1 MIDYLKKKASYHKRW
16 LTVMLIAALIVGFM
30 MYLIVSSFLRWEQ
43 LGLQSRLDRL
53 RSEVEVALQTY
64 ENFSRY
70 IFDHSVNNSEVLTM
84 ISEASQADLEKQAEI
99 REQLYSLLIED
110 YNMITAYKFRQLHF
124 HFADGTSFLRFHK
137 PDLYG
142 DPLFNVR
149 DSVRIANQQQR
160 YVFGFEEGRIYNGY
174 RFVYPLN
181 WQGRHIGSVEV
192 SISMDSLIELLN
204 QLYPERDLY
213 FMLDAEIVRDAV
225 FEEQQSNYIASP
237 FSEKYLF
244 DVEVGSDADSNLQN
258 VPLSED
264 LLVDIKSNSEAGLVS
279 RGDFSFYIQ
288 RDNKQDVEVQYL
300 AIKNIVDSPVGY
312 FISLSDDSTIAVSRM
327 VLIRELLMLGAIFII
342 FALLSFF
349 YNRERLRLHKLSYS
363 DALTGIYNRYMFLRY
378 AEKEFERHK
387 RYKSVFS
394 IALMDIDHFKV
405 INDTYGHNEGDE
417 VLRIMT
423 NAIKCNLRKSDV
435 FARWGGEEFILLM
448 PETNLSGAKIA
459 AEKVRELVSCQNYG
473 IVGKVTV
480 SVGVAV
486 AGNDETLEHLV
497 ARADE
502 KLYLA
507 KENGRNR
514 TEI

>member
-1 MIDYLKKKASYHKRW
+1 
-16 LTVMLIAALIVGFM
+16 
-30 MYLIVSSFLRWEQ
+30 
-43 LGLQSRLDRL
+43 
-53 RSEVEVALQTY
+53 
-64 ENFSRY
+64 
-70 IFDHSVNNSEVLTM
+70 
-84 ISEASQADLEKQAEI
+84 
-99 REQLYSLLIED
+99 
-110 YNMITAYKFRQLHF
+110 
-124 HFADGTSFLRFHK
+124 
-137 PDLYG
+137 
-142 DPLFNVR
+142 
-149 DSVRIANQQQR
+149 
-160 YVFGFEEGRIYNGY
+160 
-174 RFVYPLN
+174 
-181 WQGRHIGSVEV
+181 
-192 SISMDSLIELLN
+192 
-204 QLYPERDLY
+204 
-213 FMLDAEIVRDAV
+213 
-225 FEEQQSNYIASP
+225 
-237 FSEKYLF
+237 
-244 DVEVGSDADSNLQN
+244 
-258 VPLSED
+258 
-264 LLVDIKSNSEAGLVS
+264 
-279 RGDFSFYIQ
+279 
-288 RDNKQDVEVQYL
+288 
-300 AIKNIVDSPVGY
+300 
-312 FISLSDDSTIAVSRM
+312 
-327 VLIRELLMLGAIFII
+327 
-342 FALLSFF
+342 
-349 YNRERLRLHKLSYS
+349 
-363 DALTGIYNRYMFLRY
+363 MFLRY

-423 NAIKCNLRKSDV
+423 NAINCNLRKSDV